1 MALQPEDGLQSKRTS
16 NTFLEKLVVGTASWA
31 NDYGL
36 MNTNHVSLSEAAKI
50 LETAKNAGVV
60 GIDTAPAYG
69 GSEPLLGSFDM
80 KQFQIF
86 TKPSLGDGSFV
97 ALELLKSIKTSLG
110 HLGVQGVQGITFHSA
125 TAFLANHSEFVA
137 VAKRSIDS
145 GACGSWGVSVYEP
158 SELEAVLQSSTPD
171 YIQAP
176 VSIIDQRFV
185 SPKVADML
193 HAKGV
198 ALQARSVYLQGLLL
212 QDPRTLPPRFAAW
225 EPLLTSYVNA
235 AKELGLSMQQLSL
248 RAVLE
253 QSLVR
258 TAAVGVNSQVQM
270 RDLISSIGQD
280 LEIPALTD
288 FTSDS
293 SQALIDPRTWNF

>member
-1 MALQPEDGLQSKRTS
+1 M
-16 NTFLEKLVVGTASWA
+16 
-31 NDYGL
+31 
-36 MNTNHVSLSEAAKI
+36 
-50 LETAKNAGVV
+50 
-60 GIDTAPAYG
+60 
-69 GSEPLLGSFDM
+69 
-80 KQFQIF
+80 
-86 TKPSLGDGSFV
+86 
-97 ALELLKSIKTSLG
+97 
-110 HLGVQGVQGITFHSA
+110 
-125 TAFLANHSEFVA
+125 
-137 VAKRSIDS
+137 
-145 GACGSWGVSVYEP
+145 
-158 SELEAVLQSSTPD
+158 
-171 YIQAP
+171 
-176 VSIIDQRFV
+176 SIIDQRFV